1 VRVKSLDSRRSKNP
15 CTSGR
20 GVVKTESPNLEAAF
34 QRLTNQISDL
44 AVHVVE
50 SARNHDAALAKINA
64 TLDRVAESQV
74 RQEQALDKVNQT
86 LNRVAES
93 QEKDRELVSQL
104 AEIATK
110 QANTVQALIAQR
122 N

>member
-64 TLDRVAESQV
+64 TLDRVTESQI
-74 RQEQALDKVNQT
+74 RHEQALDKVNQT
-86 LNRVAES
+86 LDRVAES

>member
-1 VRVKSLDSRRSKNP
+1 
-15 CTSGR
+15 
-20 GVVKTESPNLEAAF
+20 
-34 QRLTNQISDL
+34 
-44 AVHVVE
+44 
-50 SARNHDAALAKINA
+50 
-64 TLDRVAESQV
+64 
-74 RQEQALDKVNQT
+74 
-86 LNRVAES
+86 VAES